1 MSEFKFNDATQ
12 VLIYEWYHNENRDL
26 DALSKY
32 MTKNK
37 LFLKLIL
44 QISQNTPLIQ
54 SDFSWGLL
62 SNSYDLR
69 NYHDLNLL
77 AIYNRLSSSFNV
89 LWGQQDNDMVKFGLL
104 KIWFK
109 ILQTDPQINGNLRNA
124 LADNYTFQPN
134 PNDMYQ
140 HMEAV
145 EKEISINYFANKLY
159 PQN

>member
-1 MSEFKFNDATQ
+1 MNEFKFNDATQ
-12 VLIYEWYHNENRDL
+12 ALIYEMYHNENREL
-26 DALSKY
+26 DSHSTHVK
-32 MTKNK
+32 KNK
-37 LFLKLIL
+37 IFLKRLL
-44 QISQNTPLIQ
+44 QVSQNTQLIQ
-54 SDFSWGLL
+54 SDFNWGPL
-62 SNSYDLR
+62 SNNYDLS

-77 AIYNRLSSSFNV
+77 LIYYGLSSSFNV
-89 LWGQQDNDMVKFGLL
+89 LWGRQDNDLVKFGLL

-109 ILQTDPQINGNLRNA
+109 TLQTDPKINGDLRNA
-124 LADNYTFQPN
+124 LTDNYSFQPN